1 MLFVS
6 CYDTNSMQ
14 EAAIIDLSVSGY
26 RQLAQFRHHIR
37 EFLQFSEQAAR
48 SHGIEPQQHQL
59 LLALKGLPE
68 DTRPTVRAL
77 SERLCLR
84 HHSTVELINRLVEH
98 GAVMRRHGEDDR
110 REVLIELTPHGE
122 QILQQLSLLHWQ
134 EIQTT
139 GPALLEALGRIIK
152 GVESNKKPI

>member
-1 MLFVS
+1 MANAPV
-6 CYDTNSMQ
+6 
-14 EAAIIDLSVSGY
+14 ADLPLSGY
-26 RQLAQFRHHIR
+26 QQLAQFRHHIR

-68 DTRPTVRAL
+68 NARSTVRFL

-98 GAVMRRHGEDDR
+98 GAIARRHSEEDR
-110 REVLIELTPHGE
+110 REVLIELTPQGE
-122 QILQQLSLLHWQ
+122 QILRQLSLLHWQ
-134 EIQTT
+134 ELQTT
-139 GPALLEALGRIIK
+139 GPALLEALGRIVK
-152 GVESNKKPI
+152 QAAPHTKSA

>member
-1 MLFVS
+1 MQVLVS
-6 CYDTNSMQ
+6 S
-14 EAAIIDLSVSGY
+14 ELSLSGY

-59 LLALKGLPE
+59 LLAIKGLP
-68 DTRPTVRAL
+68 DNIRPTVRAL

-84 HHSTVELINRLVEH
+84 HHSTVELINRSVEH
-98 GAVMRRHGEDDR
+98 GTVMRRHSEEDR

-134 EIQTT
+134 ELQTT
-139 GPALLEALGRIIK
+139 GPALLEALGRIVK
-152 GVESNKKPI
+152 HVTVNNTKLA

>member
-1 MLFVS
+1 MMTESTTTTDFSL
-6 CYDTNSMQ
+6 
-14 EAAIIDLSVSGY
+14 SGY
-26 RQLAQFRHHIR
+26 RQLAQLRYHLR

-48 SHGIEPQQHQL
+48 SYGIEPQQHQL

-68 DTRPTVRAL
+68 DTRPTVKAL

-98 GAVMRRHGEDDR
+98 GAVVRHHGEEDR
-110 REVLIELTPHGE
+110 REVLIELTPQGE
-122 QILQQLSLLHWQ
+122 QTLQQLSLLHWQ

-139 GPALLEALGRIIK
+139 GPALLEALERI
-152 GVESNKKPI
+152 VKPATVNGTKPA